1 MIYVRSVSPCWYK
14 PYTER
19 VKRVALIVSA
29 LALAMSPAVAGDTS
43 QWGTV
48 RRLHAGSRIAIDLA
62 DQRRV
67 EGRFT
72 RASEADLTYQTYRVI
87 TVSRDDV
94 IRVYRKPRLSR
105 TMRTL
110 LGAGI
115 GLGGGAILNATLGAR
130 FANEGRDIT
139 AVTLG
144 GGAAFGAGIGAI
156 SGRGGN
162 KLIYLRSTAA
172 AK

>member
-1 MIYVRSVSPCWYK
+1 M
-14 PYTER
+14 YTERDLGSADR

-29 LALAMSPAVAGDTS
+29 LALAVLPAVAGDTS
-43 QWGTV
+43 QWSLV
-48 RRLHAGSRIAIDLA
+48 RQLRTGSRIAIDLA

-72 RASEADLTYQTYRVI
+72 RASEADLTYQAYREI

-94 IRVYRKPRLSR
+94 IRIYRRPRLSR
-105 TMRTL
+105 TMRAL
-110 LGAGI
+110 LGAAI
-115 GLGGGAILNATLGAR
+115 GLGGGAIVNATLGAR

-139 AVTLG
+139 VVTLG
-144 GGAAFGAGIGAI
+144 GGAAIGAGIGAI
-156 SGRGGN
+156 TGRGGN
-162 KLIYLRSTAA
+162 KLIYRRSTPAA